1 MRSALLL
8 GLRLTGAGAGP
19 ARVRT
24 ALVALAAGLG
34 TLILLGV
41 LAAGRAEQILTGPMY
56 SSAELRR
63 LMAAVV
69 LSIALPVLVL
79 AATSARLSAEL
90 RDRRLANLRLLGL
103 TPAQTRAV
111 AVAES
116 GVAAAAGTALGW
128 LAFLAV
134 RPVAAQIGEAQRGWL
149 PGTLR
154 ATGGEQALV
163 ALGML
168 LAVVLVAAIPQRL
181 DLPSALGRARM
192 ADARRPSLLRAAPLA
207 VGLLLC
213 LGVVLRGSDGSH
225 SPSDLVV
232 AAFVAGVA
240 LLGLGLVVLVPVL
253 VRLGADLLLRVSSGP
268 VGTLTGRRL
277 QAQPAAVTRVVSGLL
292 IGLFL
297 VTGARAVVVA
307 FETTPQYLQAA
318 RQIENGQRVGINTT
332 LAETDRLVRRATAVQ
347 GVDEVVALPLL
358 SAGDCSRDMRQC
370 YNAVVATCAQ
380 LQTVAPGVTGCREG
394 EPMWLGAADAE
405 ITDRPLAWYAATDNV
420 AMRSAEPVAELP
432 APTATVGSSGW
443 NALDPVTANVLIPPT
458 DVDLAQLSPGSRVDL
473 LVLGAPGRGLGDALY
488 DAGAVGENGMSYWG
502 FEDYDFVAG
511 LRALVWAIAAVVLA
525 VGLLAF
531 AVAAVDR
538 ALARRR
544 EVVSLQLAGVPP
556 SLLRRAQ
563 WLEAALPLGI
573 GTVLAV
579 GLGVL
584 AGATYLTLADEPT
597 HLPWAQSL
605 TLAGVAA
612 LSSVVIAALTVVAAS
627 PRLRPDLVRAE

>member
-41 LAAGRAEQILTGPMY
+41 LAAGRAEQALTGPMY

-63 LMAAVV
+63 LLAAVV

-79 AATSARLSAEL
+79 AATAARLSAEL

-116 GVAAAAGTALGW
+116 GVAATAGTALGW

-134 RPVAAQIGEAQRGWL
+134 RPVVAQIGEAQRGWL

-154 ATGGEQALV
+154 VSGGEQALV
-163 ALGML
+163 AFGML

-181 DLPSALGRARM
+181 DLPSALGRARK
-192 ADARRPSLLRAAPLA
+192 ADARRPSPLRVAPLA
-207 VGLLLC
+207 VGGLLC
-213 LGVVLRGSDGSH
+213 LGVVLRGGDE

-232 AAFVAGVA
+232 VAFFAGVT

-253 VRLGADLLLRVSSGP
+253 VRLSADVLLRLSRGP
-268 VGTLTGRRL
+268 VGTITGRRL

-318 RQIENGQRVGINTT
+318 RQIETGQRVGINTT
-332 LAETDRLVRRATAVQ
+332 LAETDGLVRRATAVQ

-380 LQTVAPGVTGCREG
+380 LQTVASGVTGCREG
-394 EPMWLGAADAE
+394 EPMWLGPVAVE
-405 ITDRPLAWYAATDNV
+405 TTDQPLAWYPTSDNA

-432 APTATVGSSGW
+432 APTATVGGSTW
-443 NALDPVTANVLIPPT
+443 DALDPVTANVLIPPA
-458 DVDLAQLSPGSRVDL
+458 DVDLAQLSPSARVDL
-473 LVLGAPGRGLGDALY
+473 LVLGEPGRGLGDALY
-488 DAGAVGENGMSYWG
+488 DAGAVGENGMTYWG

-511 LRALVWAIAAVVLA
+511 LRLLVWAIAAVILA

-531 AVAAVDR
+531 AVAAIDR

-544 EVVSLQLAGVPP
+544 EVVALQLTGVPA

-563 WLEAALPLGI
+563 WLEAALPIGI
-573 GTVLAV
+573 GTLLAV
-579 GLGVL
+579 GLGTL

-597 HLPWAQSL
+597 HLPWTQSL
-605 TLAGVAA
+605 TLAGVAV

-627 PRLRPDLVRAE
+627 PRLRPDLIRAE